1 MFSEELLHTLVFVVI
16 ESVGENRILS
26 TFSAILDKKGA
37 VEGLGTN
44 CLVTSTQYHKTL
56 ATNFLSIL

>member
-37 VEGLGTN
+37 VEGLGTV
-44 CLVTSTQYHKTL
+44 L
-56 ATNFLSIL
+56 